1 MNKNQEHSQQVFIRM
16 RDTILSS
23 WVTGV
28 PIATY
33 AELAN
38 ALTQQG
44 VTNYYGQP
52 YTHWTLRKMIQR
64 MDKVDEDLDFR
75 QQHYPMCLHL
85 KDNDIGLRTPT
96 RPNKPKKSRTAKSET
111 DLDNEWIDRE
121 CQDIHEEH
129 QYALPPELRTQIKF
143 HSSVQSV
150 Q

>member
-23 WVTGV
+23 WVAGV

-33 AELAN
+33 EELAD

-44 VTNYYGQP
+44 VINYYGQP

-64 MDKVDEDLDFR
+64 MDKVDEDSDFR
-75 QQHYPMCLHL
+75 QQHYPMLLHL
-85 KDNDIGLRTPT
+85 KDNNIGLRTPT
-96 RPNKPKKSRTAKSET
+96 RPAKPIKSRTAKIVDVDEEQE
-111 DLDNEWIDRE
+111 LRKL
-121 CQDIHEEH
+121 HEEH
-129 QYALPPELRTQIKF
+129 QYALPPELRNKINF

>member
-23 WVTGV
+23 WVAGV

-33 AELAN
+33 EELAD

-44 VTNYYGQP
+44 VINYYGQP

-75 QQHYPMCLHL
+75 QEHYPMMLHL
-85 KDNDIGLRTPT
+85 KDNDIGLKAPT
-96 RPNKPKKSRTAKSET
+96 RPAKPIKSRTAKTVDVDEEMDT
-111 DLDNEWIDRE
+111 RE
-121 CQDIHEEH
+121 LQRLHEKH
-129 QYALPPELRTQIKF
+129 QYALPEWMRDKIKF

>member
-23 WVTGV
+23 WITGE

-33 AELAN
+33 EELAD
-38 ALTQQG
+38 ALTHQG
-44 VTNYYGQP
+44 VTNYCGQP

-111 DLDNEWIDRE
+111 DLDNEWIERE

-129 QYALPPELRTQIKF
+129 QYALPPELRNQIKF
-143 HSSVQSV
+143 H
-150 Q
+150 

>member
-1 MNKNQEHSQQVFIRM
+1 MNKNQEHSQQVFIKM
-16 RDTILSS
+16 KDIILSS
-23 WVTGV
+23 WTTGD

-33 AELAN
+33 EELAN
-38 ALTQQG
+38 ALTQNG

-85 KDNDIGLRTPT
+85 KDNNIGLKTPT
-96 RPNKPKKSRTAKSET
+96 RPAKPIKSRTAKT
-111 DLDNEWIDRE
+111 DDEKNEPLDGKLIEQHIGAVPEYMRN
-121 CQDIHEEH
+121 DIISG
-129 QYALPPELRTQIKF
+129 A
-143 HSSVQSV
+143 SVQSV